1 MSMGTSRHTERDEE
15 QLLLWSD
22 PSLRPQTKK
31 KLSSKRKLNKRAALL
46 RFKNIKLLIQLRFNG
61 DEGRLIQQLSA
72 SHAKAFETLWLGDEP
87 QHLPEKLA
95 RKIESV
101 CGLDK
106 GWLDLTHDRQDS
118 LATKVTALDLKA
130 RRAVDKV
137 VDALLHPR

>member
-1 MSMGTSRHTERDEE
+1 MGTSRHTERDEE

-46 RFKNIKLLIQLRFNG
+46 RLKNIKLLVQLRFNG

-72 SHAKAFETLWLGDEP
+72 SHAKAFEAVWQGGGP
-87 QHLPEKLA
+87 QHLSEKLA

-106 GWLDLTHDRQDS
+106 GWLDLIHDRQDS
-118 LATKVTALDLKA
+118 LATKVTALDGRA
-130 RRAVDKV
+130 RRAVNRV
-137 VDALLHPR
+137 VDALLNPR